1 MQFPQRFHAFLREL
15 SLFQANLNKSHLNLK
30 DCPSET
36 APTAV
41 PAGRYRSS
49 SSAVAGGQPGRRM
62 LYDVSREMKSGL
74 GLPPIYQ

>member
-15 SLFQANLNKSHLNLK
+15 FSFQANLNKGHLNMK

-36 APTAV
+36 APAAV

-49 SSAVAGGQPGRRM
+49 SNAVAGGQPGGLM
-62 LYDVSREMKSGL
+62 LYDASRDRKSG
-74 GLPPIYQ
+74 